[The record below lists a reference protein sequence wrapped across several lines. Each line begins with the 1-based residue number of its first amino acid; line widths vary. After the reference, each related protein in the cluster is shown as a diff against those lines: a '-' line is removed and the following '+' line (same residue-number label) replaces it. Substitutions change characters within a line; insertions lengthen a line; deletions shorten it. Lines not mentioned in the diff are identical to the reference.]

1 VDEHGCQSYFAEKV
15 LKMVDRDVEKASKII
30 KLSKRVRKTLRPI
43 GYGYLNLTH
52 EGSIKDCEEQKLHHS
67 LFMQGEWKPDG
78 SNTLFT
84 GQVISCVEC
93 NPLYGSS
100 YNENYGEE
108 CASNERLV

>member
-1 VDEHGCQSYFAEKV
+1 MQKQSLVRKLVDEHGCQSYFAEKV

-67 LFMQGEWKPDG
+67 LHARR
-78 SNTLFT
+78 
-84 GQVISCVEC
+84 VET
-93 NPLYGSS
+93 
-100 YNENYGEE
+100 
-108 CASNERLV
+108 